1 MFAFF
6 TQLSEFCLQIIFVQ
20 RDSSQPY
27 DEAVTTINVMNE
39 PTKCS
44 LMLYFAKMPIYL
56 LW

>member
-6 TQLSEFCLQIIFVQ
+6 TQLSELCFQIIFVQ

-27 DEAVTTINVMNE
+27 NKAVTTINVMNE
-39 PTKCS
+39 STKCS

-56 LW
+56 L